1 MQILLEN
8 NGVFEEVENIYNV
21 FDNLS
26 GVKNSAFSKNLKI
39 IDDDD
44 FNRIFIKLI
53 SDESSE
59 GCKKINNYY
68 KINDCIGINFSSQN
82 NENILYSEE
91 AVVIKNIG
99 KECQLK
105 INIIFL
111 EDNYD
116 GIELSNTTNIS
127 INIF

>member
-8 NGVFEEVENIYNV
+8 NGIFEEIENIHNV

-26 GVKNSAFSKNLKI
+26 GVKNSTFSKNLKI
-39 IDDDD
+39 IDDDN
-44 FNRIFIKLI
+44 FNRIFIKFI
-53 SDESSE
+53 NYESGE
-59 GCKKINNYY
+59 DCKKINSYY
-68 KINDCIGINFSSQN
+68 RINDCIGINFSSQN

-91 AVVIKNIG
+91 AVVIKNTG

-116 GIELSNTTNIS
+116 GIELSNTTNIN

>member
-1 MQILLEN
+1 MLQISSQYDSVPTGKLGIITLE
-8 NGVFEEVENIYNV
+8 
-21 FDNLS
+21 S
-26 GVKNSAFSKNLKI
+26 
-39 IDDDD
+39 
-44 FNRIFIKLI
+44 
-53 SDESSE
+53 
-59 GCKKINNYY
+59 CKPLGEKINNYY

-91 AVVIKNIG
+91 AVVIKNTG